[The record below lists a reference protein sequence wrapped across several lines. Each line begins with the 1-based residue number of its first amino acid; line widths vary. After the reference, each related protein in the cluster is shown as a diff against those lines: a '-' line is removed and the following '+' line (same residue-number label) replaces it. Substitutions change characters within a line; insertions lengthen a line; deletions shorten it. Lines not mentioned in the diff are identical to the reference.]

1 MGKVKFVGPTGKGYS
16 NIPQSRYLLANIKE
30 KFANDEQ
37 EMDKELRQLKE
48 RDRETEA
55 NITRVQQVES
65 QNLKQIN
72 MDDSIFATQE
82 RAINN
87 NLKTEIQNNKANL
100 ASIGNE
106 NQTLAKIFELAPTA
120 FQHHVANERK
130 DWDATAKAAEDH
142 FMQYGVTEEQL
153 LRLDLIEDYNWKQGQ
168 GFEAVADE
176 MQAQGYLPKEVE
188 YIRYKNKAADY
199 GRLKA
204 YAKLAASDFG
214 ASLEQQLKARGIT
227 DPVAQKAFA
236 ADYQHEY
243 LKAHKLQGLSS
254 DFMGAAYTTMAEAK
268 KRIFDKSENIA
279 AINAANARADGA
291 KLIVQATLNDPIIN
305 PELAGQ
311 AINQLFA
318 EELKKSDDVNWIP
331 LTRAQARDNVIKTLE
346 DINKYPSDAHVIAAL
361 TAAQGK
367 DNFYTQALPGLLKR
381 RAEARKTTGE
391 TKQAADKA
399 LKDQQLAHAD
409 NYFKTEYNYDYNNYK
424 KVTDKLIA
432 DGHSPSDI
440 QERYGHYGDQS
451 VQKRGDGDFY
461 TRYYNDLYDDYRLTT
476 ADLEDPNIPDKFKTP
491 EIRAEIAR
499 REKLFETADI
509 DKRVLPGFKKELR
522 KALVGESL
530 DKGLDESYETALYA
544 AESLFREELVN
555 TGDFKA
561 SYEKIITQI
570 KDGDG
575 DFKVIGYGDDG
586 SEDAGSFFDGFS
598 PRSSKHAKKS
608 KNDFTTLNRSER
620 IKVIDQLD
628 DDPNLINTKLFIKPE
643 QLKEIA
649 DAIRKGDAYEYPAL
663 LGDISRLNPKLFG
676 NTQDLFKAQVKV
688 AESEGLLEK
697 QNLDIEDFTKTW
709 FKDTN
714 DPLGKHVIQNLQTL
728 STARKQL
735 TLSYRPESVREPQF
749 MSETVS
755 EQVTSQ
761 PADPNLL
768 VGDPNVSEYQYDPG
782 LQNEINNMIA
792 VSKGMMNKDEISWGL
807 DNQFCWAFGNSSDYL
822 KEKSESHG
830 LKYAPGKG
838 WYKNF
843 YEFNIRDEL

>member
-30 KFANDEQ
+30 KFADDEK

-48 RDRETEA
+48 RDNETEA
-55 NITRVQQVES
+55 NITRIQQVES

-72 MDDSIFATQE
+72 MDESIFATQE

-87 NLKTEIQNNKANL
+87 NLKTEIQNHKAEL
-100 ASIGNE
+100 AEIGNE
-106 NQTLAKIFELAPTA
+106 NQTIQKIFELAPQA
-120 FQHHVANERK
+120 FKDWQTIQKK

-142 FMQYGVTEEQL
+142 FMQYGLTEEQL
-153 LRLDLIEDYNWKQGQ
+153 LRLDLLEDYNWEQGQ
-168 GFEAVADE
+168 GFEAVANE

-204 YAKLAASDFG
+204 YAKLAANDFG

-254 DFMGAAYTTMAEAK
+254 DFLGAAYTTMAES
-268 KRIFDKSENIA
+268 KRKIFDKAENIA

-291 KLIVQATLNDPIIN
+291 ELIVQATLNDKIIN

-311 AINQLFA
+311 AINQMFA
-318 EELKKSDDVNWIP
+318 EELKKSDDTNWIP
-331 LTRAQARDNVIKTLE
+331 LTRAQARDNVIKRLQ

-367 DNFYTQALPGLLKR
+367 DNFYTQALPGLLEKR
-381 RAEARKTTGE
+381 AAARKTAGE

-432 DGHSPSDI
+432 DGHSSSDI
-440 QERYGHYGDQS
+440 QEKYGHYGDQS

-461 TRYYNDLYDDYRLTT
+461 TRYYNDLYKDYRLTT
-476 ADLEDPNIPDKFKTP
+476 ADLEDPNVPDKFKTP

-499 REKLFETADI
+499 REKLLETADI
-509 DKRVLPGFKKELR
+509 DKRVLPGYRKALR
-522 KALVGESL
+522 AALVGEDL
-530 DKGLDESYETALYA
+530 DKGLDPSYESALYH
-544 AESLFREELVN
+544 AESKFREELVKTEDFQASYDKILLQIEN
-555 TGDFKA
+555 KTGDF
-561 SYEKIITQI
+561 T
-570 KDGDG
+570 
-575 DFKVIGYGDDG
+575 VTGYGDRG
-586 SEDAGSFFDGFS
+586 SEDAGSYFEEFS
-598 PRSSKHAKKS
+598 PRSQKNSKKS
-608 KNDFTTLNRSER
+608 KNDFTTLNRKER
-620 IKVIDQLD
+620 IRVIDQLD
-628 DDPNLINTKLFIKPE
+628 DDPDLINTKLFIKPE

-649 DAIRKGDAYEYPAL
+649 DAMKKGDSYEYPPL
-663 LGDISRLNPKLFG
+663 LGDISSLDPKLFG
-676 NTQDLFKAQVKV
+676 NVQDLFKAQVKA

-714 DPLGKHVIQNLQTL
+714 DPYGKHVIQNLQTL

-749 MSETVS
+749 MSDTVA
-755 EQVTSQ
+755 EQVTVE
-761 PADPNLL
+761 PVDPVLL

-792 VSKGMMNKDEISWGL
+792 VSKGMMNKDEISWST
-807 DNQFCWAFGNSSDYL
+807 DSQFCWAFGNSSDYL

-830 LKYAPGKG
+830 LKYWPGEG
-838 WYKNF
+838 WYK
-843 YEFNIRDEL
+843 FNIRDEL

>member
-1 MGKVKFVGPTGKGYS
+1 MAKVKFVGPTGKGYS
-16 NIPQSRYLLANIKE
+16 NIPQARYLLANLKE
-30 KFANDEQ
+30 KFADDEK

-48 RDRETEA
+48 RDNETEA
-55 NITRVQQVES
+55 NISRIQQVES
-65 QNLKQIN
+65 ANLKQIN
-72 MDDSIFATQE
+72 MDESIFATQE
-82 RAINN
+82 KAINN
-87 NLKTEIQNNKANL
+87 NLRTEIQNHKAEL
-100 ASIGNE
+100 AEIANE
-106 NQTLAKIFELAPTA
+106 NQTIQKIFELAPTA
-120 FQHHVANERK
+120 FKDWQTIQKK
-130 DWDATAKAAEDH
+130 DWDATARAAEDH
-142 FMQYGVTEEQL
+142 FLQHGLSEEQL
-153 LRLDLIEDYNWKQGQ
+153 LRLDLLEDYNWEQGQ
-168 GFEAVADE
+168 GFEAVANE

-204 YAKLAASDFG
+204 YAKLAANDFG

-227 DPVAQKAFA
+227 DPIAQKAFA

-243 LKAHKLQGLSS
+243 LKAHNLQGLSS
-254 DFMGAAYTTMAEAK
+254 DFLGAAYTTMAEAK
-268 KRIFDKSENIA
+268 RKIFDKAENIA

-291 KLIVQATLNDPIIN
+291 ALVVQATLNDKIIN

-311 AINQLFA
+311 AINQMFA
-318 EELKKSDDVNWIP
+318 EELKKSDDTNWVP
-331 LTRAQARDNVIKTLE
+331 LTRAQARDNVIKRLE
-346 DINKYPSDAHVIAAL
+346 DINKFPSDAHVIAAL

-367 DNFYTQALPGLLKR
+367 DNFYTQALPGLLEKR
-381 RAEARKTTGE
+381 AASRKTAGE

-440 QERYGHYGDQS
+440 QEKYGHYGDQS

-476 ADLEDPNIPDKFKTP
+476 ADLEDPNVPDKFKTP

-522 KALVGESL
+522 NALVGSDL
-530 DKGLDESYETALYA
+530 DKGLDESYEAALYG
-544 AESLFREELVN
+544 AESLFREELVK
-555 TGDFKA
+555 TGDFQA
-561 SYEKIITQI
+561 SYDKIITMI
-570 KDGDG
+570 KDGEG

-628 DDPNLINTKLFIKPE
+628 DDPSLINTKLFIKPE

-663 LGDISRLNPKLFG
+663 LGDISSLNPKLFG
-676 NTQDLFKAQVKV
+676 NVQDLFKAQVKV

-749 MSETVS
+749 MSKDVA
-755 EQVTSQ
+755 EQVTVE

-782 LQNEINNMIA
+782 LQNEINNMIT
-792 VSKGMMNKDEISWGL
+792 VSKGMMNKDEISWST
-807 DNQFCWAFGNSSDYL
+807 DSQFCWAFGNSSDYL

-830 LKYAPGKG
+830 LKYWPGEG
-838 WYKNF
+838 WYK
-843 YEFNIRDEL
+843 FNIRDEL

>member
-16 NIPQSRYLLANIKE
+16 NIPQARYLLANLKE
-30 KFANDEQ
+30 KFADD
-37 EMDKELRQLKE
+37 DKEMEKELLQLKE
-48 RDRETEA
+48 RDREAEA
-55 NITRVQQVES
+55 NITRIQQVES

-72 MDDSIFATQE
+72 MDESIFATQE
-82 RAINN
+82 KAINN
-87 NLKTEIQNNKANL
+87 NLRTEIQNHKANL
-100 ASIGNE
+100 AEIGNE
-106 NQTLAKIFELAPTA
+106 NQTIQKIFELAPTA
-120 FQHHVANERK
+120 FKDWQNIQKK
-130 DWDATAKAAEDH
+130 DWDATARAAEDH
-142 FMQYGVTEEQL
+142 FLQHGLSEEQL
-153 LRLDLIEDYNWKQGQ
+153 LRLDLIEDYNWVQGQ
-168 GFEAVADE
+168 GFEAVANE

-204 YAKLAASDFG
+204 YAKLAANDFG

-227 DPVAQKAFA
+227 DPLAQKAFA

-243 LKAHKLQGLSS
+243 LKAHNLQGLSS
-254 DFMGAAYTTMAEAK
+254 DFLGAAYTTMAEAK
-268 KRIFDKSENIA
+268 RKIFDKAENIA

-291 KLIVQATLNDPIIN
+291 ALVVQATLNDPIIN

-318 EELKKSDDVNWIP
+318 EELKKSDDTNWIP
-331 LTRAQARDNVIKTLE
+331 LTRAQARDNVIKRLE
-346 DINKYPSDAHVIAAL
+346 DINKYPSDAHIIAGL

-367 DNFYTQALPGLLKR
+367 NDFYKNALPGLLDR
-381 RAEARKTTGE
+381 RADAREEANK
-391 TKQAADKA
+391 TKQNADQA
-399 LKDQQLAHAD
+399 LKDQQLAHSD

-432 DGHSPSDI
+432 DGHNASDI

-461 TRYYNDLYDDYRLTT
+461 TRYYNDLFKDYRLTT
-476 ADLEDPNIPDKFKTP
+476 EDLEDPNVPDKFKTP
-491 EIRAEIAR
+491 EIRAEVAR
-499 REKLFETADI
+499 REKLLETADI

-544 AESLFREELVN
+544 AESQFREELVK

-561 SYEKIITQI
+561 SYDKIITQI

-586 SEDAGSFFDGFS
+586 SEDAGAFFDSFS

-628 DDPNLINTKLFIKPE
+628 DDPDLINTKLFIKPE

-649 DAIRKGDAYEYPAL
+649 DAMKKGDSYEYPPL
-663 LGDISRLNPKLFG
+663 LGDISSLDPKLFG
-676 NTQDLFKAQVKV
+676 NVQDLFKAQVKA

-714 DPLGKHVIQNLQTL
+714 DPYGKHVIQNLQTL

-735 TLSYRPESVREPQF
+735 TLSYRETAKREPQF
-749 MSETVS
+749 MSDTVA

-768 VGDPNVSEYQYDPG
+768 VGDPNVSGFQYDPG
-782 LQNEINNMIA
+782 LQNEINNMIT
-792 VSKGMMNKDEISWGL
+792 VSKGMMNKDEISWST
-807 DNQFCWAFGNSSDYL
+807 DSKFCWAFGNSSDYL

-830 LKYAPGKG
+830 LKYWPGEG
-838 WYKNF
+838 WYKF
-843 YEFNIRDEL
+843 KL